1 MMAYADYTYYT
12 ESFLGTAIAQA
23 DFPRLALRAS
33 DFLDYYTQGKAESA
47 TDEKTVDA
55 LAKACCAVSE
65 QMQADEQAKAVAAKA
80 ASAALAAAGG
90 EVKSETVG
98 SWSQS
103 YTTSADYAKTSRA
116 DSVRDMRQG
125 YANIAQEYLVN
136 TGLLYRGGC

>member
-12 ESFLGTAIAQA
+12 DSFLGTAIAAA

-33 DFLDYYTQGKAESA
+33 DFLDYYTLGKAEGA

-55 LAKACCAVSE
+55 LAKACCAIAE
-65 QMQADEQAKAVAAKA
+65 EMQSDAQAKAVAAKA
-80 ASAALAAAGG
+80 ASAALAATGG

-103 YTTSADYAKTSRA
+103 YTTSADYAKSSTSNA
-116 DSVRDMRQG
+116 DAKAA
-125 YANIAQEYLVN
+125 YAGIAQEYLVN
-136 TGLLYRGGC
+136 TGLLYRGC

>member
-1 MMAYADYTYYT
+1 MAYANYTYYT
-12 ESFLGTAIAQA
+12 DSFLGTAIAAA

-33 DFLDYYTQGKAESA
+33 DFLDYYTRDKAVSA

-55 LAKACCAVSE
+55 LAKACCAIAE

-80 ASAALAAAGG
+80 ASAALAATGG

-103 YTTSADYAKTSRA
+103 YTTSADYAKTNQA
-116 DSVRDMRQG
+116 EAVKEMRLG
-125 YANIAQEYLVN
+125 YAAIAQEYLAN
-136 TGLLYRGGC
+136 TGLLYRGCCG